1 MVHTITKDL
10 IKEGLAINLIYH
22 ELTRLV
28 DDYYKC
34 DNYQIKELILNDINF
49 LSEAILKEDEGE
61 EFFL

>member
-1 MVHTITKDL
+1 M
-10 IKEGLAINLIYH
+10 NLIYH

-34 DNYQIKELILNDINF
+34 ENSQIKELILNDINF
-49 LSEAILKEDEGE
+49 LSEVILKENDGE